1 MRRVVVHIDRLV
13 LRGIR
18 PADRH
23 EFAAGLRTELAEL
36 LREPQAAA
44 RIGGIGA
51 IAQLRAGRLP
61 VNPGTAP
68 GAIGSAAARRIR
80 QAIRS

>member
-18 PADRH
+18 PEDRH
-23 EFAAGLRTELAEL
+23 EFAAGLRRGLEEL

-44 RIGGIGA
+44 LIEGAGA
-51 IAQLRAGRLP
+51 IAHLRAGRLP
-61 VNPGTAP
+61 VVPGTAP
-68 GAIGSAAARRIR
+68 GALGGAAARRIG
-80 QAIRS
+80 QVIRS